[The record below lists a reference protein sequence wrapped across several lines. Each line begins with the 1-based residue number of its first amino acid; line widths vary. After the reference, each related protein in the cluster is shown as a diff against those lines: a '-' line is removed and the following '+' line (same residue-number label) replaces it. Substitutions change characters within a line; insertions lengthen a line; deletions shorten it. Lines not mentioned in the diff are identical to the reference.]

1 MSTKD
6 QFMQIAAEIVDELQT
21 RARALQPELE
31 NIEARKREIEALFH
45 AANLSLKRLSSFQPE
60 IDGNL
65 QCPRCWVHHESRTSI
80 LPVPGTDTEDF
91 LNVTSATLS
100 SPCLHN
106 IHPPTGIDP
115 SPCLV
120 LPSPCRRLFA
130 IWATNPARSPFSPA
144 GGSLSERRSAL

>member
-45 AANLSLKRLSSFQPE
+45 AANLPLKRLSSFQPE

-91 LNVTSATLS
+91 FKCHV
-100 SPCLHN
+100 CH
-106 IHPPTGIDP
+106 
-115 SPCLV
+115 
-120 LPSPCRRLFA
+120 FK
-130 IWATNPARSPFSPA
+130 FSLLA
-144 GGSLSERRSAL
+144 